1 MTSGAINRPPEFFV
15 SRAGPD
21 AAIAT
26 TIAHILEAAGRTVI
40 IQDWD
45 FKNRAFMERMH
56 TALCSGARTIALLS
70 PDYLTRDHCTAEWQS
85 TIADDPLNKTG
96 RLIVLRIKPCVPL
109 GLLKSLTYWD
119 LVPVLAG
126 LPATEGT
133 LRDVVLAAVQPGRQK
148 SFPPDL
154 SNLFRE
160 SQPVLH
166 PEITSTPNFTGRD
179 EQLFAL
185 ERALSGANAQPAV
198 VHGFGGIGKSTL
210 AREYAWRASKEKT
223 YTGVWWLNAAKVP
236 DTGTFDGIEHGLVGL
251 RSLLYPGT
259 GEHEDRAQ
267 AARDTLAF
275 LSAHGAERPWLLIY
289 DNVDD
294 QSVLRAWSPPA
305 NVRVLMT
312 SRIANWR
319 SDVSP
324 VDLDEWTMPQAVTY
338 LGKESGRAD
347 LTETNAECI
356 AGELGRL
363 PLALSHA
370 AAYLRDVDN
379 ATPESYLAAL
389 SQHLNDSPDS
399 ADYTRAVFTTLMENI
414 RQAEARAPGA
424 AAVLSLASFLASDY
438 IPEELYGQ
446 SVAQYPLALQPV
458 VGNPVAIEK
467 AIGALARL
475 SLIKFRSEDRSF
487 SLHPLV
493 QAAARD
499 ALGAEQEAWAGS
511 AVMVVSAAFPNVEFA
526 NWHAC
531 ERLAPH
537 ARAAARHAGDAVG
550 KPLALLLNQLAY
562 YFSERAAYVEAESL
576 YRRALAISEK
586 AFAPDDPNVG
596 TLLNN
601 LAALYHAQGK
611 NDLAEPLCQRALA
624 IREKALGPDHPEVG
638 TSLNNLAALYTA
650 QGKYDLAEPLYRRSI
665 AIVER
670 TLGSD
675 HPRVGDML
683 SNLADLYQAQGKYDL
698 AVSLSQRALA
708 IREKALGPDHP
719 EVSISFN
726 NLAEHYRAQGKYD
739 LAEPLYQRALA
750 ILEKGLGP
758 DHPDVGTLLDNFA
771 QLYRTQGKFGLAEP
785 VYKRAVAIREKM
797 LGPGHPDLGT
807 ALANLAELYHVQNK
821 FDLAE
826 PLYQR
831 AIAISEK
838 ALGADHPGVAT
849 WLNNLGA
856 LHRAQGKYG
865 IAEPLCKRA
874 LAIREKVLGPD
885 HPEVGTSLNNPA
897 TVYNT
902 QDKYDLAEPLYRR
915 AIAIREKALGPNHPI
930 TARIL
935 ANLAYMLAK
944 MRRLADAERL
954 ARRAHSVLN
963 SAFGAE
969 HPDTKEVASILV
981 TIEDALRR
989 GSG

>member
-56 TALCSGARTIALLS
+56 TALCCGARTIALLS

-109 GLLKSLTYWD
+109 GLLRSLTYWD

-148 SFPPDL
+148 SFPSDL

-236 DTGTFDGIEHGLVGL
+236 DTGTFDDIEHGLVGL

-294 QSVLRAWSPPA
+294 QSVLPAWSPPA

-319 SDVSP
+319 SEVSR

-338 LGKESGRAD
+338 LRKESGRAD

-389 SQHLNDSPDS
+389 SQHLKDSPDS

-414 RQAEARAPGA
+414 RQAEVRAPGA
-424 AAVLSLASFLASDY
+424 GAVLSLASFFAPDY

-446 SVAQYPLALQPV
+446 SAAHYPLALRAI

-499 ALGAEQEAWAGS
+499 ALGAEQAAWAGS
-511 AVMVVSAAFPNVEFA
+511 AVVVVNAAFPSVEFA
-526 NWHAC
+526 NWRTC
-531 ERLAPH
+531 ERLTPH
-537 ARAAARHAGDAVG
+537 ARAAARHAGDTVG
-550 KPLALLLNQLAY
+550 EPLALLLNNVAY
-562 YFSERAAYVEAESL
+562 YFNQRAACVEAEPLSQ
-576 YRRALAISEK
+576 RALAIREK
-586 AFAPDDPNVG
+586 VLGPDHPEVG
-596 TLLNN
+596 ISLNN
-601 LAALYHAQGK
+601 LAALYRAQGK
-611 NDLAEPLCQRALA
+611 YDLAEPLYRRSIAIAEKTLGSDHPRVGDVLSNLADLYQAQGKYDLAVPLSQRALAIHEKALGSDDLHVGTSLNNLAEHYRAQSKYDLAEPLYQRALAILEKGLSPDHPDVGTLLDNLAQLYRTQGKYDLAEPLYQRAVAILEKTLGPDHPDVGSALDNLAELYHTQDKFDLAEPLYQRAIAIGEKALGPDHPDIGTALNNLAALHRAQDKYGLAEPLCQRALA

-638 TSLNNLAALYTA
+638 TSLNNLAALYGA
-650 QGKYDLAEPLYRRSI
+650 QG
-665 AIVER
+665 
-670 TLGSD
+670 
-675 HPRVGDML
+675 
-683 SNLADLYQAQGKYDL
+683 
-698 AVSLSQRALA
+698 
-708 IREKALGPDHP
+708 
-719 EVSISFN
+719 
-726 NLAEHYRAQGKYD
+726 
-739 LAEPLYQRALA
+739 
-750 ILEKGLGP
+750 
-758 DHPDVGTLLDNFA
+758 
-771 QLYRTQGKFGLAEP
+771 
-785 VYKRAVAIREKM
+785 
-797 LGPGHPDLGT
+797 
-807 ALANLAELYHVQNK
+807 
-821 FDLAE
+821 
-826 PLYQR
+826 
-831 AIAISEK
+831 
-838 ALGADHPGVAT
+838 
-849 WLNNLGA
+849 
-856 LHRAQGKYG
+856 
-865 IAEPLCKRA
+865 
-874 LAIREKVLGPD
+874 
-885 HPEVGTSLNNPA
+885 
-897 TVYNT
+897 
-902 QDKYDLAEPLYRR
+902 KYDLAEPLYRR
-915 AIAIREKALGPNHPI
+915 AIAIREKALGPDHPQ
-930 TARIL
+930 TALVL
-935 ANLAYMLAK
+935 ANLAYELAK

-954 ARRAHSVLN
+954 ARRAHRVLD
-963 SAFGAE
+963 SAFGGE
-969 HPDTKEVASILV
+969 HPDTKKVASILV
-981 TIEDALRR
+981 TIEDALKR

>member
-1 MTSGAINRPPEFFV
+1 MTSGAIDRPPEFFV

-26 TIAHILEAAGRTVI
+26 AIAHILEAAGRRVI

-56 TALCSGARTIALLS
+56 TALSSGARAIALLS
-70 PDYLTRDHCTAEWQS
+70 PDYLTRDHCTAEWQN
-85 TIADDPLNKTG
+85 TIADDPLNKKG

-109 GLLKSLTYWD
+109 GLLKSLTNWD

-148 SFPPDL
+148 SLPPDL

-160 SQPVLH
+160 LQPLLH
-166 PEITSTPNFTGRD
+166 PEIRSTPNFTGRD

-185 ERALSGANAQPAV
+185 ERVLSDANAQPAV

-223 YTGVWWLNAAKVP
+223 YTGVWWLNAAKVL

-251 RSLLYPGT
+251 RNLLYPGT
-259 GEHEDRAQ
+259 GEQEDRAQ
-267 AARDTLAF
+267 AARNTLAF
-275 LSAHGAERPWLLIY
+275 LSAHVAERPWLLIY

-319 SDVSP
+319 SDVTRI
-324 VDLDEWTMPQAVTY
+324 DLDEWTMPEAVTY
-338 LGKESGRAD
+338 LRKESGRAD

-379 ATPESYLAAL
+379 ATPESFLAVL
-389 SQHLNDSPDS
+389 SQHLKDTPNS
-399 ADYTRAVFTTLMENI
+399 ADYTRAAFTTLMENI

-424 AAVLSLASFLASDY
+424 AAVLSLASFFASDY

-446 SVAQYPLALQPV
+446 SVAHYPLALQPV

-487 SLHPLV
+487 SLHSLV

-511 AVMVVSAAFPNVEFA
+511 AVVVVSAAFPNVEFA
-526 NWHAC
+526 NWRTC

-537 ARAAARHAGDAVG
+537 ARAAARRAGDAIG
-550 KPLALLLNQLAY
+550 EPLALLLNKVAY
-562 YFSERAAYVEAESL
+562 YFYERAAYVEAELLCQRALAIREKALGPDHPEVSTSL
-576 YRRALAISEK
+576 NNLAALYSAQGKYDLAEPLYQRAVAILEKTLGPDHPQVGPALNNLAELYQAQGKYDLAEPLCQRALAISEK
-586 AFAPDDPNVG
+586 VGPDHPDVGTSLNNLAQLYRAQGKYDLAEPLYQRALAIREKALGPDHPEVGILLDNLAQLYRTQGKFGLAEPLYQRAVAILEKTLGPDHPEVGTALNNLAELYHMQNEFDLAEPLYQRALAIFEKALAPDHPAVG
-596 TLLNN
+596 TALNN
-601 LAALYHAQGK
+601 LAALLRAQGK
-611 NDLAEPLCQRALA
+611 YSLAEPLYQRALA

-638 TSLNNLAALYTA
+638 TSLNNLAALY
-650 QGKYDLAEPLYRRSI
+650 S
-665 AIVER
+665 
-670 TLGSD
+670 
-675 HPRVGDML
+675 
-683 SNLADLYQAQGKYDL
+683 
-698 AVSLSQRALA
+698 
-708 IREKALGPDHP
+708 
-719 EVSISFN
+719 
-726 NLAEHYRAQGKYD
+726 AQGKYD
-739 LAEPLYQRALA
+739 LAEPLYQRAVA
-750 ILEKGLGP
+750 ILEKTLGP
-758 DHPDVGTLLDNFA
+758 DHP
-771 QLYRTQGKFGLAEP
+771 Q
-785 VYKRAVAIREKM
+785 
-797 LGPGHPDLGT
+797 T
-807 ALANLAELYHVQNK
+807 A
-821 FDLAE
+821 
-826 PLYQR
+826 
-831 AIAISEK
+831 S
-838 ALGADHPGVAT
+838 T
-849 WLNNLGA
+849 
-856 LHRAQGKYG
+856 
-865 IAEPLCKRA
+865 
-874 LAIREKVLGPD
+874 
-885 HPEVGTSLNNPA
+885 
-897 TVYNT
+897 
-902 QDKYDLAEPLYRR
+902 
-915 AIAIREKALGPNHPI
+915 
-930 TARIL
+930 L
-935 ANLAYMLAK
+935 ANLAYVLAK
-944 MRRLADAERL
+944 MRWLAEAERL
-954 ARRAHSVLN
+954 ARRAHRVLDG
-963 SAFGAE
+963 AFGAE
-969 HPDTKEVASILV
+969 HPNTKEAASILV

-989 GSG
+989 GPG